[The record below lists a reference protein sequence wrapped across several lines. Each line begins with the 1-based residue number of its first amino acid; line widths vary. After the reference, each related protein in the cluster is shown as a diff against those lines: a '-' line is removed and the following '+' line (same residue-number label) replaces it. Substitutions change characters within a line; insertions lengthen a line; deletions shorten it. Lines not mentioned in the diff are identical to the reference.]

1 MQQLSPY
8 DVSMQ
13 AKTLADNSTWD
24 VDSSIVITCSF
35 TQGSCTLTSY
45 KLSPLGLD
53 WGRNN
58 KDFSPS
64 PPGYSSACYEKVQLL
79 LSEKFMG
86 FFMVPDN
93 EVWNYNFIGIALASS
108 IKYSLVLANPK
119 EFYHEIHRPSHFLSF
134 AKNEGEQIADSDAVE
149 REDNFT

>member
-1 MQQLSPY
+1 
-8 DVSMQ
+8 MQ
-13 AKTLADNSTWD
+13 AKIIADNYTWD
-24 VDSSIVITCSF
+24 VDSSVVITCSF

-58 KDFSPS
+58 KDFSPN
-64 PPGYSSACYEKVQLL
+64 PPGYSSACYDKVQLL

-93 EVWNYNFIGIALASS
+93 EVWNYNFIGIQLANT

-134 AKNEGEQIADSDAVE
+134 AKNNEEQLMADSDAVE